1 LGAKGN
7 EGVAGQVKQTP
18 GAIGYAEL
26 AYAKTNSLSVA
37 EMKNAAGA
45 FIAPSIESATAAAAG
60 LNLPANTDYRVSIV
74 NAKGAKAYPIS
85 SFTWILLY
93 QNQPNVEKGKKLID
107 FLNWALTEG
116 ESDAAA
122 LDYAPLPAGMTQ
134 ALVER
139 LKQVKIGSTT

>member
-1 LGAKGN
+1 
-7 EGVAGQVKQTP
+7 
-18 GAIGYAEL
+18 
-26 AYAKTNSLSVA
+26 
-37 EMKNAAGA
+37 
-45 FIAPSIESATAAAAG
+45 
-60 LNLPANTDYRVSIV
+60 VSIV

-122 LDYAPLPAGMTQ
+122 LDYAPLPAGVTQ